1 MAVVKTL
8 GDMKARI
15 ADELVRSDL
24 APQIALA
31 IDDAITEAASNRFWF
46 NEVRGLACPL
56 TAGDP
61 YYTADDFAQL
71 TEIDAVYF
79 YAGDGT
85 QRRPVYETNN
95 LDMDILAENNVTTGE
110 PYRWSRYGTSLRIYP
125 VPGVYTVYIDG
136 VSRLDQLTDDTDT
149 NAWMNEGERLV
160 RAIAK
165 RTLFLDVM
173 RDIDPDEIERQELLV
188 QRYTNELLGKSY
200 DRAASGQMAYNG

>member
-1 MAVVKTL
+1 VAGIKTL

-31 IDDAITEAASNRFWF
+31 IDDAITEAAGNRFWF
-46 NEVRGLACPL
+46 NEVRGLSLPL
-56 TAGDP
+56 VLGQE
-61 YYTADDFAQL
+61 YYTSDEYAAL

-79 YAGDGT
+79 YVGS
-85 QRRPVYETNN
+85 QRRPVYVTGN
-95 LDMDILAENNVTTGE
+95 LEMDQLAEGSVSGGE
-110 PYRWSRYGTSLRIYP
+110 PYRFSRYGDSLRIYP
-125 VPGVYTVYIDG
+125 VPASITYTLIVDG
-136 VSRLDQLTDDTDT
+136 VSRLPQLTDDADT

-173 RDIDPDEIERQELLV
+173 RDIDQDEIDRQQALV
-188 QRYTNELLGKSY
+188 QNYTRELLGKSY
-200 DRAASGQMAYNG
+200 DRSATGQMAYND